1 MYETQTALFMKLL
14 LRRGKSFYVY
24 VCVCVLVWLGYAA
37 VIQGGILMTDC
48 CWHSVFYILS
58 LSLSPS
64 FSRSLS
70 HSCFLIQSYLHLLYS
85 LVHITAIKKRKK
97 QRQNRQNKIKTHLSA
112 ALQCSQF
119 VSKYSIWACSATY
132 RHIYICQHFQNHLG
146 YNLCLVSNILMN
158 ANIWFDTFSEGLLL
172 AIKNQGLWVC
182 ASIGVI
188 PELVHADFLITRCVM
203 IINMRCFLDRV
214 LLDIFRSVSHRSDS
228 PRVPL
233 WSGCPTFWTHDGL
246 DHRAGSKVEWHK
258 CQNKSTNPLKHVRFW
273 QFVLV
278 FSSIHSS
285 LLWWEIIW
293 IFGGDNSSYL
303 VCSWLSVMAYM
314 ACGAEQ
320 FMRLL
325 SLLVLAHGDPQCLP
339 DGQKFA

>member
-1 MYETQTALFMKLL
+1 MFSIKHSYECKHMVWYIFRRAPTSNQESRALGL
-14 LRRGKSFYVY
+14 
-24 VCVCVLVWLGYAA
+24 CVNRCNTWVGP
-37 VIQGGILMTDC
+37 
-48 CWHSVFYILS
+48 CW
-58 LSLSPS
+58 P
-64 FSRSLS
+64 
-70 HSCFLIQSYLHLLYS
+70 
-85 LVHITAIKKRKK
+85 
-97 QRQNRQNKIKTHLSA
+97 
-112 ALQCSQF
+112 
-119 VSKYSIWACSATY
+119 
-132 RHIYICQHFQNHLG
+132 
-146 YNLCLVSNILMN
+146 
-158 ANIWFDTFSEGLLL
+158 
-172 AIKNQGLWVC
+172 
-182 ASIGVI
+182 
-188 PELVHADFLITRCVM
+188 RCVM